1 MRVFAVAAFA
11 LTFGLAGGLARA
23 ADHDATVVNR
33 TGVTINH
40 VYVSV
45 AGANAWDEDLLDED
59 DTLDNGEHVD
69 IAFDKEVRGCL
80 YDLKVVYEEGETS
93 QWGGINLCET
103 RRIGIYWDRKAG
115 TTRAAAESE

>member
-1 MRVFAVAAFA
+1 MRVFAAAAFA
-11 LTFGLAGGLARA
+11 LTFGLAGGLAQA
-23 ADHDATVVNR
+23 ADQDATVVNR
-33 TGVTINH
+33 TGATINH

-69 IAFDKEVRGCL
+69 IAFDQEARGCL
-80 YDLKVVYEEGETS
+80 YDLKVVYDDGESS

-103 RRIGIYWDRKAG
+103 RRIGIYWDRNAG
-115 TTRAAAESE
+115 TTRAAADSE